1 MATHYYTGVI
11 DRFEEDLAVILLEAE
26 GDVVDELVLDRDEL
40 PADAA
45 HVDAVLEVTLDDGEV
60 TDLVYDADETATRK
74 DQAQS
79 RFDRLSERPPSD
91 DDDSA

>member
-1 MATHYYTGVI
+1 MATSYYTGVI
-11 DRFEEDLAVILLEAE
+11 DRFEEDLAVILLEADD
-26 GDVVDELVLDRDEL
+26 DVVDELVLDRDEL

-60 TDLVYDADETATRK
+60 IDLVYDAGETATRK

-91 DDDSA
+91 DEDSA